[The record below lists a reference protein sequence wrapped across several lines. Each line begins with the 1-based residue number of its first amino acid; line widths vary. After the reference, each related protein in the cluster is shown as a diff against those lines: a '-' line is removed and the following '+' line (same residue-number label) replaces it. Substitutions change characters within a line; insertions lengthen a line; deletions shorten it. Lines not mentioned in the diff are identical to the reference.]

1 MNDTA
6 TPHRVPSS
14 GRVGNDIV
22 CQFALKGSTSQG
34 AGGLLGTHAEEEDQ
48 KMRAPETDS
57 D

>member
-48 KMRAPETDS
+48 KIRVLDTDS